1 MKKLRTKES
10 VTNLIKTKPKYKT
23 ENALRNTTN
32 IVSKQKY
39 LKCRK
44 KASFQEMLII
54 LNQAGLENQTRR
66 IDL

>member
-1 MKKLRTKES
+1 MQKLRTKES

-23 ENALRNTTN
+23 ENALRNITN
-32 IVSKQKY
+32 MVSKQKY
-39 LKCRK
+39 LKCGK

-54 LNQAGLENQTRR
+54 LNQAELENQTRP

>member
-1 MKKLRTKES
+1 MGVFEKVKIKES
-10 VTNLIKTKPKYKT
+10 VTNLIKIKPKYKT

-44 KASFQEMLII
+44 ASFQEMCI
-54 LNQAGLENQTRR
+54 LNQAELENQTRTQ
-66 IDL
+66 

>member
-54 LNQAGLENQTRR
+54 LNQAELENQTRR

>member
-10 VTNLIKTKPKYKT
+10 VTNLIKIKPKYKT
-23 ENALRNTTN
+23 ENALRSTTN

-39 LKCRK
+39 LKCRN

-54 LNQAGLENQTRR
+54 LNQAELENQTRP

>member
-10 VTNLIKTKPKYKT
+10 VTNLIKIKPKYKT

-54 LNQAGLENQTRR
+54 LNQAELENQTRP